1 MIVDAKKGFPEI
13 TILTQVWWARK
24 IQQHCYTELKTRHC
38 SANTIVNQ
46 RVKKDRGTKFDAWM
60 GQGDG
65 TWGQTER
72 PSSRVG
78 TNENKTTSN
87 KLTKRLKARRNL
99 KAEVAQLKDL
109 RAECSN
115 DTDQLEQ
122 NQPRAQE
129 DKKTCVFGRQG
140 GISSQLWP
148 LHIMYYARVWIM

>member
-1 MIVDAKKGFPEI
+1 MHEWVKEMALEVKQSDR
-13 TILTQVWWARK
+13 QVESEQTK
-24 IQQHCYTELKTRHC
+24 I
-38 SANTIVNQ
+38 
-46 RVKKDRGTKFDAWM
+46 
-60 GQGDG
+60 
-65 TWGQTER
+65 
-72 PSSRVG
+72 
-78 TNENKTTSN
+78 KTTSN

-140 GISSQLWP
+140 GISSQPWP
-148 LHIMYYARVWIM
+148 LHIMYYARV